1 MKILIPIFVLV
12 LASTAFAQSAKEYFQ
27 SGLEK
32 HQKQDYSGAI
42 SDYSKAIAADKGY
55 HDAYYNR
62 AGCELAMKDYDAAMT
77 DYAKTIELDPKFARV
92 YYSRATAYLSKE
104 KYDEALADLNK
115 AIELDETVPHALTLR
130 GQMRLQSENTKGA
143 CEDFT
148 KAKAIGDPQ
157 ADKFIGKYCSDDQH
171 SESVKLNWPE
181 DEHWKIGSEQDNA
194 EQHVVDYIHD
204 NETLQKWTEIGNMTS
219 IKGATGVP
227 MDKAMQLMLEESKK
241 NSDDVKLTFIEKD
254 EKAEYPWIT
263 FMLEASSF
271 KTDKT
276 PESQLWY
283 VVQGK
288 NALYTNFR
296 AIKQATIPSELKE
309 KWVKFFKTAK
319 VVTK

>member
-1 MKILIPIFVLV
+1 MKIFITIFVLI
-12 LASTAFAQSAKEYFQ
+12 ASTAFGQSAQEYFQ
-27 SGLEK
+27 SGLDK
-32 HQKQDYSGAI
+32 HQKKDYSGAI

-62 AGCELAMKDYDAAMT
+62 AACELAMKDYDAAMA
-77 DYAKTIELDPKFARV
+77 DYAKTIELDPKFPRV
-92 YYSRATAYLSKE
+92 YYSRATAYISKE
-104 KYDEALADLNK
+104 KYDEALTDLDK
-115 AIELDETVPHALTLR
+115 AISLDPTVPHALTLR
-130 GQMRLQSENTKGA
+130 GQMRLQSGNTKGA

-148 KAKAIGDPQ
+148 KAKAIGDVQ
-157 ADKFIGKYCSDDQH
+157 ADKFIAKYCADGLH
-171 SESVKLNWPE
+171 SESVMLNWPE

-194 EQHVVDYIHD
+194 EQHVVDMIHA

-227 MDKAMQLMLEESKK
+227 MDKAMNLMYEESKK
-241 NSDDVKLTFIEKD
+241 NSDDAKLTFIEKD
-254 EKAEYPWIT
+254 EKAEYPWIIFT
-263 FMLEASSF
+263 IEAPSF

-288 NALYTNFR
+288 QALYTNFR
-296 AIKQATIPSELKE
+296 AIKQATIPAELKE

-319 VVTK
+319 VVVK